1 MPAAFSAAEYDRRR
15 LAILAAMESR
25 GLDALLIGEP
35 ANVTWATGY
44 DAWSFYTPQ
53 YLLVDQNGALYWIG
67 RLMDAGAARFTTHL
81 PADQIIAYPEDLVQR
96 DGVHPGDW
104 VGAWMRDHGLGR
116 ARIGYESDA
125 YMMSPRSVNAVQAQ
139 LPDAKWV
146 DADLL
151 VNWCRLVKSDAEFA
165 VMRRAATLA
174 EHVNE
179 VALSGLRAGRRQS
192 DLMADVV
199 AAGIRG
205 PADFGGDLTAIPPLL
220 LAGEKAS
227 TAHPMWDDS
236 EFQDGQTVAFELGG
250 CHKRYNVGLAR
261 TAHIGKLPDDRRR
274 VSDAVQDGMQAVI
287 DAAKPGATGAEIHAA
302 WQLVLTRYGLSKP
315 SRIGYSIGCG
325 YAPDWGEHTFSV
337 RPEETRELPENAA
350 LHVIL
355 GMWMDDWG
363 LELSETLHITPT
375 SAKPLCNFSWEV
387 REV

>member
-1 MPAAFSAAEYDRRR
+1 
-15 LAILAAMESR
+15 
-25 GLDALLIGEP
+25 
-35 ANVTWATGY
+35 
-44 DAWSFYTPQ
+44 
-53 YLLVDQNGALYWIG
+53 
-67 RLMDAGAARFTTHL
+67 
-81 PADQIIAYPEDLVQR
+81 
-96 DGVHPGDW
+96 
-104 VGAWMRDHGLGR
+104 
-116 ARIGYESDA
+116 
-125 YMMSPRSVNAVQAQ
+125 
-139 LPDAKWV
+139 
-146 DADLL
+146 
-151 VNWCRLVKSDAEFA
+151 
-165 VMRRAATLA
+165 MRRAATLA
-174 EHVNE
+174 EHVND
-179 VALSGLRAGRRQS
+179 VALSGLRVGRRQS

-220 LAGEKAS
+220 LSGEKAS

-274 VSDAVQDGMQAVI
+274 VSDAVQEGMRAVI
-287 DAAKPGATGAEIHAA
+287 DAAKPGTSGGEIHSA
-302 WQLVLTRYGLSKP
+302 WQSVLTRYGLSKP

-337 RPEETRELPENAA
+337 RPEETRLLPENAA

-363 LELSETLHITPT
+363 LELSETLHITST
-375 SAKPLCNFSWEV
+375 GAKPLCDYSWQV